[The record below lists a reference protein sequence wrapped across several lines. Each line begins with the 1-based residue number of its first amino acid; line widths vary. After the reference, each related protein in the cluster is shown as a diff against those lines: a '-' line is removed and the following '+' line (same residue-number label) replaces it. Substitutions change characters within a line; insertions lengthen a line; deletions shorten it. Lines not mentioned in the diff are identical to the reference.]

1 MSVANDKRQHDRI
14 VFRKTVRAFPV
25 LPSKSGHIYEV
36 QKNSVWVQAYN
47 ISEGGLL
54 LETEQFSKSSLIL
67 KLNFEATK
75 DEMAEVYGKV
85 IWVEG
90 GRCGVRFLFA
100 DANLRKGIR
109 ALVRKNDTN

>member
-1 MSVANDKRQHDRI
+1 MGVTNDKRQHER
-14 VFRKTVRAFPV
+14 VGFQKVARVFPV

-36 QKNSVWVQAYN
+36 QKDSIWVQASN

-67 KLNFEATK
+67 KLNFEVAK
-75 DEMAEVYGKV
+75 DETVEVYGKI

-100 DANLRKGIR
+100 DNNLRKSIR
-109 ALVRKNDTN
+109 ALARKNDPV

>member
-1 MSVANDKRQHDRI
+1 MGAVENKRQHER
-14 VFRKTVRAFPV
+14 VGFQKVARVFPV

-36 QKNSVWVQAYN
+36 QKDSVWVQASN

-67 KLNFEATK
+67 KLNFEATQ

-90 GRCGVRFLFA
+90 GRCGIRFLFA
-100 DANLRKGIR
+100 DANLRKAIR
-109 ALVRKNDTN
+109 ALVRKNGTI